1 MAGKHLDAVLVVDDE
16 KDMLRGVERLLQREV
31 SGITI
36 VTCSGPDQALALA
49 ATMPIDLA
57 LLDVQMPG
65 MNGMELLERLLAVN
79 GDCTAIMMTA
89 YGTIDMA
96 VEAMRRGAYDFIT
109 KPFETEALIRSVSK
123 GLERSRLLRENRELK
138 SRVSAEEAFYGYVG
152 ASAAMRRFQDRLAT
166 MAKTDY
172 TVLVRGASGTGK
184 ELAAHA
190 LHALSSRAAGPLVMV
205 NCPAVPENLLESELF
220 GHTRGAFTGADSDR
234 KGLFQEAHGGTICLD
249 EIGDIPVSVQTKLLR
264 VLEDRQIR
272 PLGSSRTHNVDVRV
286 VAMTNQNLEAK
297 LRDKSFREDL
307 FYRLNVVTLQTPS
320 LKDIREDIPR
330 LATWFTRQV
339 ATELGR
345 EVPRLSGQLLERLM
359 AMEWPGNVRQLKNR
373 VRRLVMFAKGEEITL
388 PELLGLDEGKNSTAV
403 FADAMYSLLP
413 GESFTEAKERVCD
426 AFSRTVVGVLLRRT
440 GGNVT
445 RTAREAGLTRAA
457 LQKMMRRLDMRAD
470 QDPDEQRW

>member
-1 MAGKHLDAVLVVDDE
+1 MVGKRLDAVLVVDDE

-31 SGITI
+31 PGITI
-36 VTCSGPDQALALA
+36 ITCPGPDQALAVA
-49 ATMPIDLA
+49 AAMPIDLA
-57 LLDVQMPG
+57 LLDVQMPS
-65 MNGMELLERLLAVN
+65 MNGMELLERLRAIN
-79 GDCTAIMMTA
+79 TDCTAIMMTA

-109 KPFETEALIRSVSK
+109 KPFETESLIRSVSK

-138 SRVSAEEAFYGYVG
+138 SRVSAEEAFHGFVG
-152 ASAAMRRFQDRLAT
+152 ASAPMRRFQDRLAT
-166 MAKTDY
+166 MAATDY

-205 NCPAVPENLLESELF
+205 NCPAIPEHLLESELF

-234 KGLFQEAHGGTICLD
+234 KGLFREAHCGTICLD
-249 EIGDIPVSVQTKLLR
+249 EIGDIPVTVQTKLLR
-264 VLEDRQIR
+264 VLEDRRVR
-272 PLGSSRTHNVDVRV
+272 PLGASRTHNVDVRV
-286 VAMTNQNLEAK
+286 VAMTNQDLEAK

-320 LKDIREDIPR
+320 LQDIREDIPR
-330 LATWFTRQV
+330 LASCFTRQV
-339 ATELGR
+339 AAELGR

-359 AMEWPGNVRQLKNR
+359 AMEWPGNVRQLKNKI
-373 VRRLVMFAKGEEITL
+373 RRLIMFAQGEEITL
-388 PELLGLDEGKNSTAV
+388 PELVAQDEGKNSAAV
-403 FADAMYSLLP
+403 CAGHMYGLLP

-426 AFSRTVVGVLLRRT
+426 LFSRTVIGELLRQN

-445 RTAREAGLTRAA
+445 RTAREAGITRAA
-457 LQKMMRRLDMRAD
+457 LQKMMRRLDIRSGRN
-470 QDPDEQRW
+470 PEEKR

>member
-1 MAGKHLDAVLVVDDE
+1 MTGKRLDTVLVADDE
-16 KDMLRGVERLLQREV
+16 KDMLRGVARLLQREV
-31 SGITI
+31 PGII
-36 VTCSGPDQALALA
+36 ILTCPGPDQALARA
-49 ATMPIDLA
+49 VTMPIDLA

-65 MNGMELLERLLAVN
+65 INGLDLLERLQAIN
-79 GDCTAIMMTA
+79 TDCTAIMMTA

-109 KPFETEALIRSVSK
+109 KPFETEALVRSVAK

-138 SRVSAEEAFYGYVG
+138 SRVSAEETFYGFVG
-152 ASAAMRRFQDRLAT
+152 ASAAMRRFQDHLTT

-184 ELAAHA
+184 ELAANA

-205 NCPAVPENLLESELF
+205 NCPAIPEHLLESELF
-220 GHTRGAFTGADSDR
+220 GHKRGAFTGADSDR

-264 VLEDRQIR
+264 VLEDRRVR
-272 PLGSSRTHNVDVRV
+272 PLGSSRTHHVDARV

-297 LRDKSFREDL
+297 LRDKSFRDDL

-320 LKDIREDIPR
+320 LQDMREDIPR
-330 LATWFTRQV
+330 LAAWFTRQV

-359 AMEWPGNVRQLKNR
+359 TMEWPGNVRQLKNR
-373 VRRLVMFAKGEEITL
+373 VRRLVMFARGEEITL
-388 PELLGLDEGKNSTAV
+388 PELLGLDREKNSAV
-403 FADAMYSLLP
+403 VVAGHMFRLLP

-426 AFSRTVVGVLLRRT
+426 VFSRTVIGELLQRT

-457 LQKMMRRLDMRAD
+457 LQKMMRRLDIRSG
-470 QDPDEQRW
+470 QDA